1 MCFRARV
8 FAMAKADPKR
18 ISFKAHKG
26 SRKKQTAM
34 GKEPAL
40 KETHALEGFERFGW
54 PVESSDA
61 TSKVITVKAAWDA
74 EAGVWYTEDSTLPGL
89 NLEAETLDELRNKLP
104 GAIEDLLEGSGA
116 RVVPFQ
122 IIAPGHATVAA

>member
-1 MCFRARV
+1 
-8 FAMAKADPKR
+8 MAKVKPKR
-18 ISFKAHKG
+18 ISPKRTTRIRNKRMALGGKVAFKEA
-26 SRKKQTAM
+26 
-34 GKEPAL
+34 
-40 KETHALEGFERFGW
+40 HALEGFERFGW

-74 EAGVWYTEDSTLPGL
+74 EAKVWYTQDSTLPGL

-122 IIAPGHATVAA
+122 IIAPGHATVAT